1 MTIKD
6 FPKMQETTCPFCGR
20 SQTATRQGTGKPW
33 RGSLD
38 YWYSVPKH
46 ECKQGELVSQ
56 QMDTIQKGLS
66 K

>member
-1 MTIKD
+1 LTD
-6 FPKMQETTCPFCGR
+6 FPKTQETTCPFCGR
-20 SQTATRQGTGKPW
+20 NQIATRHGDGEPW
-33 RGSLD
+33 RGSVN

-56 QMDTIQKGLS
+56 QMGAIQEGLS